1 MATEFCQRCKQSH
14 AGRICDYDDGGEC
27 AETRAGESEAVVLDE
42 QDPANCERLLSEA
55 LLRPASGSEP
65 LLGHN

>member
-42 QDPANCERLLSEA
+42 QDPAMPPSKERAQVTE
-55 LLRPASGSEP
+55 RQP
-65 LLGHN
+65 N